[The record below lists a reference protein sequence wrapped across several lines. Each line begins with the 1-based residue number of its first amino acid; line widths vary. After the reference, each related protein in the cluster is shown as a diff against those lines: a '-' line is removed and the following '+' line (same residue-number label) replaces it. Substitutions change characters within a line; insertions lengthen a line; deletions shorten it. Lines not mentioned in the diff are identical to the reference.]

1 MNAVVFDMDGVM
13 FDTERLAIKA
23 WDWIGEQM
31 GIGKVGYMAEIEPD
45 ELALLDR
52 LFDKNYTSEK
62 RMLLDA
68 KVIRDGK
75 TECVDKFAIDKDGSG
90 TVTDE
95 TPDILPDE
103 VEDEEVNVLET
114 VFKYFK
120 KIINIAWN
128 IFKMYFIDWKH

>member
-1 MNAVVFDMDGVM
+1 MFSAIEIDGGVM
-13 FDTERLAIKA
+13 YFNSYI
-23 WDWIGEQM
+23 
-31 GIGKVGYMAEIEPD
+31 
-45 ELALLDR
+45 
-52 LFDKNYTSEK
+52 
-62 RMLLDA
+62 
-68 KVIRDGK
+68 IRDGK